1 MSIQKERRQM
11 ARFSL
16 DESVTVSWVDP
27 SGAQHREQAR
37 CLDVSE
43 GGLRLELL
51 KKIEAGSYVNVKA
64 EKYKLNASAKVRNAV
79 AKGLRYHVGLEFNS
93 AWKWKELARFI
104 GGRGAAPDR

>member
-11 ARFSL
+11 ARISL

-37 CLDVSE
+37 CLDASE

-64 EKYKLNASAKVRNAV
+64 EKYKLNASARVRNVTAR
-79 AKGLRYHVGLEFNS
+79 GLRYRVGLEFNS
-93 AWKWKELARFI
+93 AWKWKELAQSI
-104 GGRGAAPDR
+104 GGRAAAPDR